1 MFKIEVQ
8 ADSIPRLA
16 AELLALGAQLSIPPE
31 TGLQRTVAAATA
43 TMVSEAEPTRR
54 TRGPNKPKP
63 EPEVE
68 AAAEKQPEPKT
79 ESMVAAEEVP
89 EVQAT
94 EEPESAI
101 VAAEIDFLMD
111 VQPKVL
117 DCVARKGR
125 GVVTGI
131 LDQFGA
137 TRASEVDRA
146 QWPELIAR
154 LEEAVGWLEEAVG

>member
-1 MFKIEVQ
+1 MTLFKIEVQ
-8 ADSIPRLA
+8 ADSIPQLA
-16 AELLALGAQLSIPPE
+16 DRLLALGAQLSIPAE
-31 TGLQRTVAAATA
+31 TGLQRTVAAVAATL
-43 TMVSEAEPTRR
+43 VSEAEPAKR

-79 ESMVAAEEVP
+79 ESMAAAEEAP
-89 EVQAT
+89 EAQAT
-94 EEPESAI
+94 EEPESGI
-101 VAAEIDFLMD
+101 VAAELDFDKD
-111 VQPKVL
+111 VAPRVL

-125 GVVTGI
+125 ETMTGI

-137 TRASEVDRA
+137 ARASEVDKA

-154 LEEAVGWLEEAVG
+154 LEEAVG